1 MKKGRPATL
10 SAEQVRAIRLW
21 DARRKQI
28 ATPSQVAAQYGL
40 SKSAL
45 DQIRTRQTYKWVRP

>member
-1 MKKGRPATL
+1 MLT
-10 SAEQVRAIRLW
+10 AEQVRAIRLW
-21 DARRKQI
+21 DARRKLV
-28 ATPSQVAAQYGL
+28 ATPAQVAAEYGL